1 MKRITILALV
11 TILLV
16 LGVLVTRTARA
27 QRGSDTDGVREQWE
41 YLMVSDPQRT
51 NFAASSGSSMRK
63 ESSSGFSREDYV
75 TEQQMDKLGAKG
87 WELVSVNP
95 TPMGAVYIFKRH
107 K

>member
-1 MKRITILALV
+1 MKRISILALV

-27 QRGSDTDGVREQWE
+27 QRGSDSDGSREQWE
-41 YLMVSDPQRT
+41 YLMVSEPQRT
-51 NFAASSGSSMRK
+51 NLTASSNTGMRK
-63 ESSSGFSREDYV
+63 ESSSGFVREDYV

-87 WELVSVNP
+87 WELVSVSP
-95 TPMGAVYIFKRH
+95 TPTGAVYIFKRH

>member
-1 MKRITILALV
+1 MKRTTILALV
-11 TILLV
+11 TIMLV

-27 QRGSDTDGVREQWE
+27 QRGSDTDGVHEQWE

-51 NFAASSGSSMRK
+51 NFTASGNTGMRK
-63 ESSSGFSREDYV
+63 ESNSGFSREDYV

-87 WELVSVNP
+87 WELVSVTS
-95 TPMGAVYIFKRH
+95 TPAGAVYIFKRH